1 MNKAIKIVSALM
13 ITLMIIM
20 VVVPSFA
27 KETVLNDIGTE
38 AENGTY
44 QAAVGPNAYA
54 KINATAGRIIKII
67 RYVAVVAGVILIAI
81 FGIKFMLGSAEEK
94 AEYKKSFVP
103 LLVGMILLFGAS
115 AIAKFI
121 VSIASSAT

>member
-1 MNKAIKIVSALM
+1 MKRLTKILSIV
-13 ITLMIIM
+13 MIITM
-20 VVVPSFA
+20 LVMAISPVLFATDGGQIDPGNINPVYGSSGDKISNIGAKVLGILTNIGIVLSVV
-27 KETVLNDIGTE
+27 I
-38 AENGTY
+38 
-44 QAAVGPNAYA
+44 
-54 KINATAGRIIKII
+54 IAG
-67 RYVAVVAGVILIAI
+67 L
-81 FGIKFMLGSAEEK
+81 GIKYIVGSAEEK